1 MTFRNQIH
9 RILRKRTLLV
19 LLSLS
24 LGAPSLNLVQG
35 AEETD
40 SLPQLPEIIEV
51 IRKHLPQITQED
63 LDRAA
68 LQGILTEFQSQLE
81 IVATQAVSTTDVEE
95 TPSALTHFYES
106 SVGYLAAPVIDTMAF
121 DSIQQG
127 YTQLDSEHILQGFIL
142 DLRHVS
148 GSHYKALTQ
157 IAGMFT
163 SKSIPLLDWGEGIQ
177 LASPQSTIVKTPL
190 VALIDETT
198 QGAGEALAAII
209 RSAKL
214 GLLVGRKTSGEVHSY
229 ENVPLKSG
237 QTLKLA
243 TGQIRLAN
251 GEELG
256 SNGIEPDI
264 FVSPNDTRPPAA
276 PETDSQSDP
285 VADEAENTLSTL
297 AIPQDDAILTRAFEL
312 LKGINIVEG
321 RNRSK

>member
-1 MTFRNQIH
+1 MSFRTQFH
-9 RILRKRTLLV
+9 QILRKRTLLV

-24 LGAPSLNLVQG
+24 LGAPSLGLVHG
-35 AEETD
+35 AEGTD

-51 IRKHLPQITQED
+51 IREHLPQITQED

-81 IVATQAVSTTDVEE
+81 IVANQTDVPTEAEE
-95 TPSALTHFYES
+95 SPSALTHFYES
-106 SVGYLAAPVIDTMAF
+106 SVGYLAAPMIDPTAF

-127 YTQLDSEHILQGFIL
+127 FTQLDSKNILQGFIL

-157 IAGMFT
+157 IAGLFT

-177 LASPQSTIVKTPL
+177 LASPQSTIVTTPL

-209 RSAKL
+209 RTAKL
-214 GLLVGRKTSGEVHSY
+214 GILVGQKTSGEIHSY

-251 GEELG
+251 GEKLG
-256 SNGIEPDI
+256 TNGIEPDI
-264 FVSPNDTRPPAA
+264 FVSADDTRPLTA
-276 PETDSQSDP
+276 PETDSQ
-285 VADEAENTLSTL
+285 ADSEADDSESPPSSL
-297 AIPQDDAILTRAFEL
+297 AIPEDDAILTRAFEL